1 MGATILA
8 AAVLAGAALPAADQA
23 AVDAL
28 VQRIYAPYADPASPP
43 SLIDAP
49 IYSAETTALLARWK
63 AVTPADEP
71 DRLSDGDWFC
81 QCQDWDQSAFR
92 LTIAGRQRLRSGA
105 VRVSVRFTLAADA
118 TREARLVLV
127 REGANW
133 RVDDLF
139 SREMPRGFKHTIR
152 RTIAEDEALARRP
165 AR

>member
-1 MGATILA
+1 MAATIFA
-8 AAVLAGAALPAADQA
+8 AVVLAGAALPVADQA

-28 VQRIYAPYADPASPP
+28 VQRIYAPYADPAAPP
-43 SLIDAP
+43 GLLDAP

-81 QCQDWDQSAFR
+81 QCQDWDQAAFR
-92 LTIAGRQRLRSGA
+92 LTIAGRKPLRPGA
-105 VRVSVRFTLAADA
+105 VRVTVRFTLAPGA

-127 REGANW
+127 REGLDW

-139 SREMPRGFKHTIR
+139 SREMPRGFKQTIR
-152 RTIAEDEALARRP
+152 RTIAEDEALAKTR
-165 AR
+165 